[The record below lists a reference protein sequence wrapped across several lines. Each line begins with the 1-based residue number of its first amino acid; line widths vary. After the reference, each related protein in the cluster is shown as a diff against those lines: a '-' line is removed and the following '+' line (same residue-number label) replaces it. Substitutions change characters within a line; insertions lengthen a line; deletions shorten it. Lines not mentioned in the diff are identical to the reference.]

1 MNGLVKTIGK
11 RAPLAVALLLA
22 SASPGVRAQ
31 EGEVRSGHG
40 YFLAGFQQ
48 LDLDELN
55 QRLRGRGIPAFE
67 GGFVTLGGGG
77 HAEIGRL
84 LLGGEGHALLEHS
97 ETSGAYQRK
106 LAGGLGFFDVGFVL
120 ARPERV
126 RAYALL
132 GLGAGGINLKTYE
145 RQLPSFDEV
154 LDEPRRASDVASGG
168 VLAQISLGGDVLL
181 RVRETPRG
189 TGGLTL
195 GARVGY
201 VFAPWVSEWQLNGA
215 EAAGGPEVGLG
226 GPYLRISLGG
236 GGSRPR
242 GSPAAGG

>member
-1 MNGLVKTIGK
+1 MNTLVTPVRKG
-11 RAPLAVALLLA
+11 AALAAALLLA
-22 SASPGVRAQ
+22 GTSPGIHAQ
-31 EGEVRSGHG
+31 EGETRAGHG
-40 YFLAGFQQ
+40 YFLAGFHQ

-67 GGFVTLGGGG
+67 DAFVTLGGGG

-84 LLGGEGHALLEHS
+84 LLGGEGHALLEQS

-120 ARPERV
+120 ARPERL
-126 RAYALL
+126 RAYTLL

-168 VLAQISLGGDVLL
+168 VLAQLSLGADVLL

-215 EAAGGPEVGLG
+215 EAPGGPEVGLG

-242 GSPAAGG
+242 ESPPAGG